1 MLYMLDTSTASY
13 IIKGQGA
20 AVRRRLVRVPM
31 EELAISTVTEGELR
45 FGVARHPDATRL
57 QGIVEEFLLHVNI
70 LSWDSDAAKQYGTL
84 RAVLERDCQPMGNL
98 DTMIG
103 AHALALGAVLVTSDV
118 AFRRIK
124 KLKVEDWMK
133 AL

>member
-13 IIKGQGA
+13 IIKARSA

-45 FGVARHPDATRL
+45 FGVVRRPDATRL

-70 LSWDSDAAKQYGTL
+70 MFWIRTL
-84 RAVLERDCQPMGNL
+84 RSSMELYGPFLNAMASLW
-98 DTMIG
+98 
-103 AHALALGAVLVTSDV
+103 ATSTQ
-118 AFRRIK
+118 
-124 KLKVEDWMK
+124 
-133 AL
+133 